1 MPLHRIVIFCCTIV
15 VAMAAQ
21 AAPRVESVEM
31 LFRNWTTRDGLPDNR
46 VRDVT
51 KTRNGFIWVAT
62 DGGLA
67 RFDGA
72 NFKIFGLQEGL
83 LAPIVLSLLEMDNDE
98 LWAATLGGGV
108 SVLRDHG
115 IVRTYTTDDGL
126 PSNWVSLINKDANG
140 GINVFSRGKG
150 AHLQNGRFVPTET
163 GYVSFPQRDA
173 AGNVW
178 GIRNG
183 QLRKFDRGAWRP
195 DSSGGPQSASAL
207 CLDPRGNLWV
217 CGEGRLWTHDAGAW
231 QSREL
236 PDGTT
241 RPPGLMVAAPD
252 GTIWIAY
259 HRRGL
264 YGFRN
269 GRFIAPAATSD
280 YVPDLVEKV
289 IITRDGQIWLT
300 SSNGFFSMSELKIQS
315 ATVDDSSAPRAAN
328 DLGGLVE
335 GAPGEF
341 ILATQGSGFYRW
353 KEGHAER
360 VSSDRELCGGMY
372 GNVILRAGNGSI
384 WLGSGT
390 GLFEMRADGTI
401 VPHPLPGAAN
411 KEVWALTETAGGI
424 WVGTGFGEL
433 YLLAKNEFTRI
444 PHDGGRESIK
454 AILAEP
460 DGTLWLGTRGNGLL
474 RRKDGVWTRFGRES
488 GLLSEVIR
496 CLYLDPA
503 GRLWVGSDGGGLALF
518 RGDRFISATT
528 REGLP
533 SDSISQMIL
542 GADGRLWLGTHNG
555 LAVLNSDVLQE
566 METHKPH
573 DLHPLLINRSDGV
586 PSDVFTIVPPW
597 ITSDGRYAFATLHG
611 FIRLRP
617 EDFLPDQNRPPVF
630 IESIM
635 ANGNTMSANH
645 EKITLP
651 PGTGGLQIEF
661 SGLFF
666 DDPDRLRF
674 RNRLVGLE
682 QEWNHTGA
690 LRSAVYRN
698 LEPGSYRFE
707 VEASTGNGL
716 WSERPAI
723 VGVEITPYFWETTW
737 FKISG
742 VILSVGVVAWI
753 VRARERR
760 HSRRRIEVLERRQAV
775 DAERARI
782 ARDLHDDVGS
792 GLTQM
797 ALRSQLVERNLTKNP
812 ARAVNHLNVIFST
825 AEGMTRALDE
835 IIWAVNP
842 SHDTLANF
850 ISFLA
855 SFTQNYAE
863 GAGLRCRF
871 DVSDSMPQISM
882 PQTVRH
888 HLYLAC
894 KEVLHN
900 IVKHAGASEVTL
912 SVTADDRECIIIIRD
927 DGRGFTDKP
936 GAVGEDGLLNMTD
949 RLRQIRGS
957 CSRRSSLGE
966 GTTVEFRIPMD
977 WKDD

>member
-1 MPLHRIVIFCCTIV
+1 IVFFCCTISMA
-15 VAMAAQ
+15 VAVQ
-21 AAPRVESVEM
+21 ASPPVESVEM

-46 VRDVT
+46 VRDLT

-83 LAPIVLSLLEMDNDE
+83 LAPIVLSLLETDDDE

-108 SVLRDHG
+108 SVRRG
-115 IVRTYTTDDGL
+115 NEIVRTYTTDDGL
-126 PSNWVSLINKDANG
+126 PSNWVSIINKDPHG

-150 AHLQNGRFVPTET
+150 AHLQDGRFAPTGT
-163 GYVSFPQRDA
+163 GYVSFPLREAD
-173 AGNVW
+173 GSIW

-183 QLRKFDRGAWRP
+183 QLRRFDQGTWKP
-195 DSSGGPQSASAL
+195 DAGGGPQSASAL

-217 CGEGRLWTHDAGAW
+217 CGEGRLWTREAGAW

-241 RPPGLMVAAPD
+241 RPPGQMVAAPD

-264 YGFRN
+264 YGFRD
-269 GRFIAPAATSD
+269 GRFITPAATSD

-289 IITRDGQIWLT
+289 IITHDGRIWLT
-300 SSNGFFSMSELKIQS
+300 SSNGFFSMSELKIES
-315 ATVDDSSAPRAAN
+315 ATVDDSSAPRASN

-335 GAPGEF
+335 SAPGEF
-341 ILATQGSGFYRW
+341 ILATQGAGFYRW
-353 KEGHAER
+353 KDGHAAR
-360 VSSDRELCGGMY
+360 LSSDRELGAGMY
-372 GNVILRAGNGSI
+372 GNVILRAANGSI

-390 GLFEMRADGTI
+390 GLFEMQADGAI
-401 VPHPLPGAAN
+401 VPHPLPGAVQ
-411 KEVWALTETAGGI
+411 KEVWALTETAAGI

-433 YLLAKNEFTRI
+433 YLLGENETTRI
-444 PHDGGRESIK
+444 PHSGGRESIK
-454 AILAEP
+454 AILEEP

-474 RRKDGVWTRFGRES
+474 RRKDGEWTRFGRDS

-496 CLYLDPA
+496 SLYLDPA
-503 GRLWVGSDGGGLALF
+503 GRLWVGSDGGGLALL

-533 SDSISQMIL
+533 SDTISQMIL

-566 METHKPH
+566 MEKDKPH
-573 DLHPLLINRSDGV
+573 DLRPLLINRSDGV
-586 PSDVFTIVPPW
+586 PSDVFTIVPPL
-597 ITSDGRYAFATLHG
+597 ITGDGRFAFATLHG

-617 EDFLPDQNRPPVF
+617 EDFLPDKNRPPVF

-635 ANGNTMSANH
+635 ANGNSMPPNH

-651 PGTGGLQIEF
+651 PGTDGLQIEF

-666 DDPDRLRF
+666 KDPDRLRF

-682 QEWNHTGA
+682 QEWNYTGV

-698 LEPGSYRFE
+698 LEPGNYRFE

-716 WSERPAI
+716 WSEQPAS
-723 VGVEITPYFWETTW
+723 VGVEITPYFWETTS
-737 FKISG
+737 FKIAG
-742 VILSVGVVAWI
+742 IILSAGIVAWI
-753 VRARERR
+753 VRSRERR
-760 HSRRRIEVLERRQAV
+760 RSRRRIEVLERRQAV

-871 DVSDSMPQISM
+871 DVSDSIPQIAM

-900 IVKHAGASEVTL
+900 VVKHAAATEVTL
-912 SVTADDRECIIIIRD
+912 SVTADGRECIIIISD
-927 DGRGFTDKP
+927 DGAGFIEKT

-957 CSRRSSLGE
+957 CSRRSNPGE

-977 WKDD
+977 WKDG